1 MKKQNNQNTNIFNFS
16 YFIEEYEEEIKL
28 IKMMMGT
35 FHHAFK
41 VLYDYYKI
49 PSINY
54 ISKLCKI
61 NHRTIAS
68 YYDGTSSEP
77 HYKKVLAI
85 CAGLCLSP
93 RVSEYLLS
101 TIRVDLS
108 ISSNVQDHLYH
119 KLLHVAYHEGLDK
132 WNEYVKESHIGDE
145 HLL

>member
-1 MKKQNNQNTNIFNFS
+1 MQKQNNYNINNFS
-16 YFIEEYEEEIKL
+16 CFIEEYDEETKL
-28 IKMMMGT
+28 IKMMNGT

-54 ISKLCKI
+54 MSKLCKI
-61 NHRTIAS
+61 NHKTIAS

-85 CAGLCLSP
+85 CAGLCLPP
-93 RVSEYLLS
+93 RISKYLLS

-108 ISSNVQDHLYH
+108 ISPNIQDHLYY
-119 KLLHVAYHEGLDK
+119 KLLHEAYHEGLDI
-132 WNEYVKESHIGDE
+132 WNEYIKASNIGEE